1 VEKEMAATIVAVHAP
16 RVEEVV
22 TVVPEEEAAAAA
34 TAEGAS
40 VAEPGEKE
48 K

>member
-1 VEKEMAATIVAVHAP
+1 VS
-16 RVEEVV
+16 
-22 TVVPEEEAAAAA
+22 VVPEEEEAAVA

-40 VAEPGEKE
+40 VAEPEEKE